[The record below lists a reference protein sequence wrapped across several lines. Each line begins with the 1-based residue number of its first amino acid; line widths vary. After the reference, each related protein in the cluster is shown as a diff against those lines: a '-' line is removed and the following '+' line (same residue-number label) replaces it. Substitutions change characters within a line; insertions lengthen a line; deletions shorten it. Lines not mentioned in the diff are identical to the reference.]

1 METNLIFI
9 DYAPPPKSTESAS
22 FARADFSALPEFATF
37 QPANSRHM
45 DAGLLDSY
53 SRTITGV
60 VGQVA
65 EAVVHIQVQK
75 PVPAQQ
81 NGRGR
86 DGRKPDRRPGQWGAD
101 GPAGGRA
108 DGREPNEPQ
117 LAPVSGS
124 GFIISTDGF
133 VVTNNHVIENAKDIR
148 VSLADG
154 RTVTAELKGADPST
168 DIAVLKI
175 DESGLK
181 ALSFADSET
190 LQPGQIAI
198 AIGNPLGLQ
207 HTVTAGVVSALGRTL
222 RASNGRLIDDIIQTD
237 ASLNPGNSGG
247 PLVNSL
253 GQVIGVNTATILSAQ
268 GLCFAVSSN
277 LAAFVA
283 GKLIMEGRV
292 KRAYLGIAGQLVNL
306 TGRMIAANRLEKHT
320 GVYVYEVVP
329 DQPAEPLAAP
339 RSAPMMKTPDDRLPQ
354 TSGQSLD
361 VERGRAIFS
370 GPTEA
375 RRRNNAIHTG
385 DIIVSFNGRPV
396 GTVDELHKQLNADVI
411 GRSVPLEVLRN
422 GHKTALTVIPGEM
435 Q

>member
-1 METNLIFI
+1 MENSYSFI
-9 DYAPPPKSTESAS
+9 DYAPPRDVE
-22 FARADFSALPEFATF
+22 
-37 QPANSRHM
+37 
-45 DAGLLDSY
+45 LLDSY

-75 PVPAQQ
+75 PAEPVRGRERQRQQGLVPA
-81 NGRGR
+81 
-86 DGRKPDRRPGQWGAD
+86 
-101 GPAGGRA
+101 
-108 DGREPNEPQ
+108 
-117 LAPVSGS
+117 SGS
-124 GFIISTDGF
+124 GFVISTDGF
-133 VVTNNHVIENAKDIR
+133 VVTNNHVIESARDIR

-154 RTVTAELKGADPST
+154 RMVSAELKGADPST

-175 DESGLK
+175 DVTGLK
-181 ALSFADSET
+181 ALSFADSES

-207 HTVTAGVVSALGRTL
+207 HTVTTGVVSALGRTL

-253 GQVIGVNTATILSAQ
+253 GQVIGVNTATIASAQ

-292 KRAYLGIAGQLVNL
+292 KRAYLGIAGQMVNL
-306 TGRMIAANRLEKHT
+306 TGRMIAANRLEKLT

-329 DQPAEPLAAP
+329 DQP
-339 RSAPMMKTPDDRLPQ
+339 
-354 TSGQSLD
+354 
-361 VERGRAIFS
+361 VY
-370 GPTEA
+370 
-375 RRRNNAIHTG
+375 NNEIHTG
-385 DIIVSFNGRPV
+385 DIIVSFNGRAV
-396 GTVDELHKQLNADVI
+396 GTVDELHKQLHADVI
-411 GRSVPLEVLRN
+411 GKPVEMEVLRN
-422 GHKTALTVIPGEM
+422 GRKEVLRVKPGESR
-435 Q
+435 

>member
-1 METNLIFI
+1 METNYSWI
-9 DYAPPPKSTESAS
+9 DYAPP
-22 FARADFSALPEFATF
+22 ADA
-37 QPANSRHM
+37 Q
-45 DAGLLDSY
+45 LLDSY

-75 PVPAQQ
+75 PMEAGAPGTG
-81 NGRGR
+81 GRRRSAREGR
-86 DGRKPDRRPGQWGAD
+86 QPPDRERMQFT
-101 GPAGGRA
+101 RA
-108 DGREPNEPQ
+108 
-117 LAPVSGS
+117 SGS
-124 GFIISTDGF
+124 GFVISTDGF

-154 RTVTAELKGADPST
+154 RTVSAELKGADPST
-168 DIAVLKI
+168 DIAVVKI
-175 DESGLK
+175 DLTGLK
-181 ALSFADSET
+181 VLSFADSEA

-253 GQVIGVNTATILSAQ
+253 GQVIGVNTATIASAQ

-306 TGRMIAANRLEKHT
+306 TGRMIAANRLEKST
-320 GVYVYEVVP
+320 GVYVYEIVP
-329 DQPAEPLAAP
+329 DQPAPGTYNKEI
-339 RSAPMMKTPDDRLPQ
+339 R
-354 TSGQSLD
+354 
-361 VERGRAIFS
+361 
-370 GPTEA
+370 
-375 RRRNNAIHTG
+375 TG
-385 DIIVSFNGRPV
+385 DIIVSFNGHPI
-396 GTVDELHKQLNADVI
+396 GSVDELHQRLSANVI
-411 GRSVPLEVLRN
+411 GRSIEMEVLRE
-422 GHKTALTVIPGEM
+422 GRKTALRVVPGEM
-435 Q
+435 

>member
-1 METNLIFI
+1 MEGMERNYSWME
-9 DYAPPPKSTESAS
+9 YAP
-22 FARADFSALPEFATF
+22 AR
-37 QPANSRHM
+37 
-45 DAGLLDSY
+45 DAELLDSY

-75 PVPAQQ
+75 PVVE
-81 NGRGR
+81 GRGR
-86 DGRKPDRRPGQWGAD
+86 EGQQGRGREQGRDPRRDQ
-101 GPAGGRA
+101 
-108 DGREPNEPQ
+108 GREPQQKLMP
-117 LAPVSGS
+117 ASGS

-133 VVTNNHVIENAKDIR
+133 VVTNNHVIEAAQDIK

-154 RTVTAELKGADPST
+154 RTVNAELKGADPST

-175 DESGLK
+175 DVTGLK
-181 ALSFADSET
+181 ALSFADSEK

-222 RASNGRLIDDIIQTD
+222 RANNGRLIDDIIQTD

-253 GQVIGVNTATILSAQ
+253 GQVIGVNTATISSAQ

-283 GKLIMEGRV
+283 GKLIIEGRV
-292 KRAYLGIAGQLVNL
+292 KRAYLGIAGQVVNL
-306 TGRMIAANRLEKHT
+306 TGRMVAANRLDKNT
-320 GVYVYEVVP
+320 GVYVYEVVA
-329 DQPAEPLAAP
+329 DQPAY
-339 RSAPMMKTPDDRLPQ
+339 
-354 TSGQSLD
+354 
-361 VERGRAIFS
+361 
-370 GPTEA
+370 
-375 RRRNNAIHTG
+375 NNEIRTG

-396 GTVDELHKQLNADVI
+396 GTVDELHQLLNAEVI
-411 GRSVPLEVLRN
+411 GRAVELDVLRN
-422 GHKTALTVIPGEM
+422 GRKIALKAIPGEM
-435 Q
+435 K

>member
-1 METNLIFI
+1 MENIYSLIEQTPRT
-9 DYAPPPKSTESAS
+9 DL
-22 FARADFSALPEFATF
+22 D
-37 QPANSRHM
+37 
-45 DAGLLDSY
+45 LLDAY

-65 EAVVHIQVQK
+65 EAVVHIQVLK
-75 PVPAQQ
+75 PVTDKRAREQKQ
-81 NGRGR
+81 A
-86 DGRKPDRRPGQWGAD
+86 PG
-101 GPAGGRA
+101 
-108 DGREPNEPQ
+108 
-117 LAPVSGS
+117 SGS

-133 VVTNNHVIENAKDIR
+133 VVTNNHVIENASEIK

-154 RTVTAELKGADPST
+154 RTVNAELKGTDPST

-175 DESGLK
+175 YETGLR
-181 ALSFADSET
+181 ALSFANSEA

-222 RASNGRLIDDIIQTD
+222 RANNGRLIDDIIQTD

-247 PLVNSL
+247 PLVNSS

-283 GKLIMEGRV
+283 GKLIMEGKV

-320 GVYVYEVVP
+320 GVYIYEVVA
-329 DQPAEPLAAP
+329 DQP
-339 RSAPMMKTPDDRLPQ
+339 
-354 TSGQSLD
+354 
-361 VERGRAIFS
+361 V
-370 GPTEA
+370 
-375 RRRNNAIHTG
+375 RNNEIRTG
-385 DIIVSFNGRPV
+385 DIIVGFNGKSI
-396 GTVDELHKQLNADVI
+396 GSVDELHKQLGEEVI
-411 GRSVPLEVLRN
+411 FHSVQLDVLRN
-422 GHKTALTVIPGEM
+422 GHKMTLNVTPGEM
-435 Q
+435 R

>member
-1 METNLIFI
+1 VAVKKNWSVFCRRNRMEIQTNFI
-9 DYAPPPKSTESAS
+9 SYAPRRDE
-22 FARADFSALPEFATF
+22 E
-37 QPANSRHM
+37 
-45 DAGLLDSY
+45 LLDSY

-75 PVPAQQ
+75 PADD
-81 NGRGR
+81 R
-86 DGRKPDRRPGQWGAD
+86 RKPDGRSGR
-101 GPAGGRA
+101 GPK
-108 DGREPNEPQ
+108 EPQ
-117 LAPVSGS
+117 LAPASGS

-133 VVTNNHVIENAKDIR
+133 VVTNNHVIENARDIR

-154 RTVTAELKGADPST
+154 RTVAAELKGADPST

-175 DESGLK
+175 DVSGLK

-222 RASNGRLIDDIIQTD
+222 RATNGRLIDDIIQTD

-306 TGRMIAANRLEKHT
+306 TGRMIAANRLEKQT

-329 DQPAEPLAAP
+329 DQPAY
-339 RSAPMMKTPDDRLPQ
+339 
-354 TSGQSLD
+354 
-361 VERGRAIFS
+361 
-370 GPTEA
+370 
-375 RRRNNAIHTG
+375 NNAIRTG
-385 DIIVSFNGRPV
+385 DIIVSFNGHAV
-396 GTVDELHKQLNADVI
+396 GTVDELHKQLNAGVI

-422 GHKTALTVIPGEM
+422 GRKTELTVIPGEM
-435 Q
+435 R